1 MFDALTEKLTSAIGK
16 FTRRG
21 RLSEAD
27 IDQGLREI
35 RVALLEADVNFR
47 VAGDLV
53 NLIRDRAVSSKV
65 VASLAPGEQIATII
79 YEELVEIL
87 TSDSNAL
94 LPSPQSPSVAFIVGL
109 QGSGKTTTS
118 GKLAMKLKREG
129 HRVLLV
135 AADLRRPAAI
145 EQLVTLG
152 KSIEVPVHAEA
163 TDKRIDDVVK
173 NALEHAKRISANWM
187 IVDTAGRLHLDDEL
201 MEELEK
207 LKNIAPPTESLL
219 VVDAMTGQDA
229 VGVASE
235 FNERI
240 GLTGLVI
247 SKLDGDARGGAA
259 LSISRVTG
267 VPVKFVGTGERQE
280 DLETFHP
287 DRLASRILGM
297 GDLATLA
304 EKAKAEITDEKAKQL
319 EKKMR
324 NATFDLDDFLEQLQ
338 QLRRMGPI
346 SGIMEMIPGFSSISK
361 NISSKS
367 MDDRNLDKVEA
378 IVFSMTPLER
388 RKPEIL
394 NGSRKRRI
402 ASGSGTK
409 PQDVNQLLNQFNQS
423 KKLMKQI
430 SSGKN
435 LRNMRGLLG

>member
-1 MFDALTEKLTSAIGK
+1 MFDTLSEKLTAAIGK

-21 RLSEAD
+21 KLSEAD

-65 VASLAPGEQIATII
+65 VGSLTPGEQIATII

-87 TSDSNAL
+87 SSDNNGL
-94 LPSPQSPSVAFIVGL
+94 LSSPQSPSVAFMVGL

-118 GKLAMKLKREG
+118 AKLAMKLKREG
-129 HRVLLV
+129 HQVLLV
-135 AADLRRPAAI
+135 AADFRRPAAI

-152 KSIEVPVHAEA
+152 KDIDVPVYAEA
-163 TDKRIDDVVK
+163 TNTRIDDAV
-173 NALEHAKRISANWM
+173 NNGLAHAKKIAANWV
-187 IVDTAGRLHLDDEL
+187 IIDTAGRLHLDDEL
-201 MEELEK
+201 MDELKK
-207 LKNIAPPTESLL
+207 LKEIALPIESLL
-219 VVDAMTGQDA
+219 VVDTMTGQDA
-229 VGVASE
+229 VRVATE
-235 FNERI
+235 FHERI
-240 GLTGLVI
+240 GLTGLVL

-280 DLETFHP
+280 DLEVFHP

-304 EKAKAEITDEKAKQL
+304 EKARAEITDERAKEI

-324 NATFDLDDFLEQLQ
+324 NASFDLDDFLEQLQ

-346 SGIMEMIPGFSSISK
+346 SGIMEMIPGFSRISK

-367 MDDRNLDKVEA
+367 MDDRGLDKIEA
-378 IVFSMTPLER
+378 IVFSMTPSER

-402 ASGSGTK
+402 AWGSGTK

-430 SSGKN
+430 SSG
-435 LRNMRGLLG
+435 RNMKEFLG

>member
-1 MFDALTEKLTSAIGK
+1 M
-16 FTRRG
+16 
-21 RLSEAD
+21 
-27 IDQGLREI
+27 
-35 RVALLEADVNFR
+35 
-47 VAGDLV
+47 
-53 NLIRDRAVSSKV
+53 
-65 VASLAPGEQIATII
+65 IATII

-163 TDKRIDDVVK
+163 TDTRIDDVVK

-207 LKNIAPPTESLL
+207 LKNIASPTESLL

-240 GLTGLVI
+240 GLTGVVI

-297 GDLATLA
+297 GELATLA

-324 NATFDLDDFLEQLQ
+324 NATFDLYDFLEQLQ

>member
-1 MFDALTEKLTSAIGK
+1 
-16 FTRRG
+16 
-21 RLSEAD
+21 
-27 IDQGLREI
+27 
-35 RVALLEADVNFR
+35 
-47 VAGDLV
+47 
-53 NLIRDRAVSSKV
+53 
-65 VASLAPGEQIATII
+65 
-79 YEELVEIL
+79 
-87 TSDSNAL
+87 
-94 LPSPQSPSVAFIVGL
+94 
-109 QGSGKTTTS
+109 
-118 GKLAMKLKREG
+118 
-129 HRVLLV
+129 
-135 AADLRRPAAI
+135 
-145 EQLVTLG
+145 
-152 KSIEVPVHAEA
+152 
-163 TDKRIDDVVK
+163 
-173 NALEHAKRISANWM
+173 M
-187 IVDTAGRLHLDDEL
+187 IVDTAGRLHLDGEL

-235 FNERI
+235 FHERI

-435 LRNMRGLLG
+435 LRNMRGFLG